1 MIPQRLTAI
10 LDKVYS
16 KYEGQRITPLL
27 VQTLYNDISAVLR
40 GLHKTEHF
48 LNFVVDFEAKSLLI
62 RDEETMN
69 YLGLLPYLDK
79 KLQGT
84 EELFIVYFVKG
95 NEAFS
100 QCAVKFKD
108 LYNYT
113 PNSVLGFDVEVFPLI
128 PLGIYYPD
136 TDEFERWRES

>member
-1 MIPQRLTAI
+1 M
-10 LDKVYS
+10 YS
-16 KYEGQRITPLL
+16 KYEGQRITPIL

-62 RDEETMN
+62 RNEETMN

-84 EELFIVYFVKG
+84 EELFMVYLVKG
-95 NEAFS
+95 NEAYS
-100 QCAVKFKD
+100 QCAVLFKD

-113 PNSVLGFDVEVFPLI
+113 SNSELGFDVEIFPLI

>member
-10 LDKVYS
+10 LNKVYS
-16 KYEGQRITPLL
+16 KYEGQRITPIL

-62 RDEETMN
+62 RNEETMN

-84 EELFIVYFVKG
+84 EELFMVYLVKG
-95 NEAFS
+95 NEAYS
-100 QCAVKFKD
+100 QCAVLFKD

-113 PNSVLGFDVEVFPLI
+113 SNSELGFDVEIFPLI

-136 TDEFERWRES
+136 INEFERWREN